1 MAKKVLISAMLKH
14 YYPHAVLTGAKAKD
28 PPPSGQYGYV
38 MGGDGRVATDDYIRQ
53 RAKSSYGDNWRKYY
67 EAYKKWL
74 GRKVFDCNA
83 LAEAYYKQET
93 GENIDTKARYN
104 YANWCGEKSAS
115 APEASLAGLPQKPG
129 VAVFSGSSAPEINH
143 VGFLLYRYGS
153 GRLDW
158 YVLECRG
165 KDYGLVITKLKDRP
179 WRWWGVM
186 DKYFT
191 YDAGADWKP
200 DEQNNDDNNNE
211 EENEMAGYVFKNVR
225 PMQTG
230 TRVKKLQDML
240 DEAGYDPKGVD
251 GKYGD
256 NTHKAFLAFLEAHKS
271 LINVGEALP
280 SSMAITVEAGGKR
293 YSGTVKA
300 G

>member
-1 MAKKVLISAMLKH
+1 MSKKVAISAMLNH
-14 YYPHAVLTGAKAKD
+14 YYPHGVITSQKTMN

-38 MGGDGRVATDDYIRQ
+38 MGGDGRVATDEYILQ
-53 RAKSSYGDNWRKYY
+53 RAKSSYGDNWRQYY
-67 EAYKKWL
+67 NAYKKWL
-74 GRKVFDCNA
+74 NRRVFDCNA

-93 GENIDTKARYN
+93 GESIDTKARNN
-104 YANWCGEKSAS
+104 YANWCGQKSSS
-115 APEASLAGLPQKPG
+115 APDANLTGLPQKPG
-129 VAVFSGSSAPEINH
+129 AAVFIGPSASEINH

-153 GRLDW
+153 GRLNW

-165 KDYGLVITKLKDRP
+165 KDYGLVITKLQDRP
-179 WRWWGVM
+179 WRWWGMM

-191 YDAGADWKP
+191 YDAGDNWKP
-200 DEQNNDDNNNE
+200 GEQNNNNNNNNE

-230 TRVKKLQDML
+230 TKVKKLQDML
-240 DEAGYDPKGVD
+240 DEAGYNPRGVD

-271 LINVGEALP
+271 LINVGEVLP
-280 SSMAITVEAGGKR
+280 DSMTVTIVANGKQFK
-293 YSGTVKA
+293 GTVKR
-300 G
+300 